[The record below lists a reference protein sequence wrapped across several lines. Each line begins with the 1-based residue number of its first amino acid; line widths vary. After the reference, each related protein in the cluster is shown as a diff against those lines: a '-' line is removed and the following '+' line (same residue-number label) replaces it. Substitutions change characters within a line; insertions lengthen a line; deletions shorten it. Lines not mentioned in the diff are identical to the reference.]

1 MHLKADYATI
11 KALGLDQIKSYYVI
25 ACKHENKPEYVAI
38 DHYSGGYPYWTTDIR
53 KAEGYLLPH
62 MLEGREIYALD

>member
-1 MHLKADYATI
+1 M
-11 KALGLDQIKSYYVI
+11 I

-53 KAEGYLLPH
+53 KAEQFKDEPNEGYLLPH